1 MKKPYLIC
9 SLAIIL
15 SLFTNEFLS
24 SQENNRQELE
34 ELYNDWRQFEF
45 PPLKN
50 GAPDYSN
57 ETFKNR
63 MPEFRKLRDR
73 LIKIDNSELETKSKI
88 DSFDE
93 KFGHLFYT
101 KKKFK
106 NYHLKM
112 DYRFY
117 GEHANQLKNEDEAW
131 NYKNSGVMLHSE
143 DPSKMFLD
151 QEFPVSIE
159 AQFLGGSGER
169 DRPTLNMC
177 SPGTEVDIN
186 GSQALR
192 HCVSSS
198 SKTYHN
204 EDWVSVEL
212 IVYSDS
218 IVHHV
223 IDKDTVMTYSNIK
236 IGGGYLSDNFTDKIG
251 EPLEEGYISLQSEG
265 HPIEFKNIIIR
276 ELIE

>member
-1 MKKPYLIC
+1 MKNSNLLIVF
-9 SLAIIL
+9 IL
-15 SLFTNEFLS
+15 MTFFSCDNDQSDIRWINLFNG
-24 SQENNRQELE
+24 ENLNGWEMKIAGYELNNNYRNTFRVNDGVIKVS
-34 ELYNDWRQFEF
+34 YND
-45 PPLKN
+45 
-50 GAPDYSN
+50 Y
-57 ETFKNR
+57 
-63 MPEFRKLRDR
+63 
-73 LIKIDNSELETKSKI
+73 

-112 DYRFY
+112 EYRFY
-117 GEHANQLKNEDEAW
+117 GEHANQLKNENEAW

-177 SPGTEVDIN
+177 SPGTEVDID
-186 GSQALR
+186 GSQALK

-198 SKTYHN
+198 SNTYHT

-223 IDKDTVMTYSNIK
+223 IDRDTVMTYSNII
-236 IGGGYLSDNFTDKIG
+236 IGGGYLSDNFTDLIG
-251 EPLEEGYISLQSEG
+251 KPLKEGYISLQSEG
-265 HPIEFKNIIIR
+265 HPIEFKNIR
-276 ELIE
+276 VKELLD

>member
-1 MKKPYLIC
+1 MRPYIFISLI
-9 SLAIIL
+9 SIL
-15 SLFTNEFLS
+15 SIYCDTENEQWTSLFDGESLS
-24 SQENNRQELE
+24 GWEMKIAGYELNNNYRNTFSVKDGVIRVS
-34 ELYNDWRQFEF
+34 YS
-45 PPLKN
+45 
-50 GAPDYSN
+50 DY
-57 ETFKNR
+57 
-63 MPEFRKLRDR
+63 
-73 LIKIDNSELETKSKI
+73 

-101 KKKFK
+101 EKKFK

-117 GEHANQLKNEDEAW
+117 GEHANQLQNENEAW

-186 GSQALR
+186 GSQALK
-192 HCVSSS
+192 HCISSNS
-198 SKTYHN
+198 RTYHN

-223 IDKDTVMTYSNIK
+223 IDRDTVMTYSNIK
-236 IGGGYLSDNFTDKIG
+236 IGGGYLSDNFTDRIG

-265 HPIEFKNIIIR
+265 HPIEFKNIRIR

>member
-1 MKKPYLIC
+1 MRPYIFISLI
-9 SLAIIL
+9 SIL
-15 SLFTNEFLS
+15 SINCDTENEEWISLFDGESLS
-24 SQENNRQELE
+24 GWEMKIAGYELNNNYRNTFSVKDGVIRVS
-34 ELYNDWRQFEF
+34 YS
-45 PPLKN
+45 
-50 GAPDYSN
+50 DY
-57 ETFKNR
+57 
-63 MPEFRKLRDR
+63 
-73 LIKIDNSELETKSKI
+73 

-117 GEHANQLKNEDEAW
+117 GEHANQLKNEYEAW

-159 AQFLGGSGER
+159 AQFLGGSGEK

-198 SKTYHN
+198 SNTYHN

-236 IGGGYLSDNFTDKIG
+236 IGGGYLSDNFTDRIG
-251 EPLEEGYISLQSEG
+251 EPLKEGYISLQSEG
-265 HPIEFKNIIIR
+265 HPIEFKNIRIR

>member
-1 MKKPYLIC
+1 
-9 SLAIIL
+9 
-15 SLFTNEFLS
+15 
-24 SQENNRQELE
+24 
-34 ELYNDWRQFEF
+34 
-45 PPLKN
+45 
-50 GAPDYSN
+50 
-57 ETFKNR
+57 
-63 MPEFRKLRDR
+63 
-73 LIKIDNSELETKSKI
+73 
-88 DSFDE
+88 
-93 KFGHLFYT
+93 
-101 KKKFK
+101 
-106 NYHLKM
+106 M

-117 GEHANQLKNEDEAW
+117 GEHASQLRNEDEAW

-192 HCVSSS
+192 HCVFSS
-198 SKTYHN
+198 SKTYHS

-223 IDKDTVMTYSNIK
+223 IGKDTVMTYSNIK
-236 IGGGYLSDNFTDKIG
+236 IGGGYLSDNFTDRIG
-251 EPLEEGYISLQSEG
+251 EPLKEGYISLQSEG
-265 HPIEFKNIIIR
+265 HPIEFKNIRIR

>member
-1 MKKPYLIC
+1 MKNSNFLIVF
-9 SLAIIL
+9 IL
-15 SLFTNEFLS
+15 ITFLS
-24 SQENNRQELE
+24 CDNDQSNIQWVNLFNGENLNGWEMKIAGYELNNNYRNTFSVNDGVIKVS
-34 ELYNDWRQFEF
+34 YND
-45 PPLKN
+45 
-50 GAPDYSN
+50 Y
-57 ETFKNR
+57 
-63 MPEFRKLRDR
+63 
-73 LIKIDNSELETKSKI
+73 

-112 DYRFY
+112 DYKFY
-117 GEHANQLKNEDEAW
+117 GEHANLFKNENEAW

-159 AQFLGGSGER
+159 AQFLGGSGDR

-186 GSQALR
+186 GSQALK

-198 SKTYHN
+198 SNTYHT
-204 EDWVSVEL
+204 EDWVSIEL

-218 IVHHV
+218 IVHHI
-223 IDKDTVMTYSNIK
+223 IDRDTVMTYSNIK
-236 IGGGYLSDNFTDKIG
+236 IGGGYLSDNFTDLIG
-251 EPLEEGYISLQSEG
+251 KPLKEGYISLQSEG
-265 HPIEFKNIIIR
+265 HPIEFKNIR
-276 ELIE
+276 VKELLD

>member
-1 MKKPYLIC
+1 MRPYIFISLI
-9 SLAIIL
+9 SIL
-15 SLFTNEFLS
+15 SIYCDTENEQWTSLFDGESLS
-24 SQENNRQELE
+24 GWEMKIAGYELNNNYRNTFSVKDGVIRVS
-34 ELYNDWRQFEF
+34 YS
-45 PPLKN
+45 
-50 GAPDYSN
+50 DY
-57 ETFKNR
+57 
-63 MPEFRKLRDR
+63 
-73 LIKIDNSELETKSKI
+73 

-101 KKKFK
+101 EKKFK

-117 GEHANQLKNEDEAW
+117 GEHANQLQNENEAW

-186 GSQALR
+186 GSQALK
-192 HCVSSS
+192 HCISSNS
-198 SKTYHN
+198 RTYHN

-223 IDKDTVMTYSNIK
+223 IDRDTVMTYSNIK
-236 IGGGYLSDNFTDKIG
+236 IGGGYLSDNFTDRIG
-251 EPLEEGYISLQSEG
+251 EPLKEGYISLQSEG
-265 HPIEFKNIIIR
+265 HPIEFKNIRIR

>member
-1 MKKPYLIC
+1 MRPYIFISLI
-9 SLAIIL
+9 SIL
-15 SLFTNEFLS
+15 SIYCDTENEQWTSLFDGESLS
-24 SQENNRQELE
+24 GWEMKIAGYELNNNYRNTFSVKDGVIRVS
-34 ELYNDWRQFEF
+34 YS
-45 PPLKN
+45 
-50 GAPDYSN
+50 DY
-57 ETFKNR
+57 
-63 MPEFRKLRDR
+63 
-73 LIKIDNSELETKSKI
+73 

-101 KKKFK
+101 EKKFK

-117 GEHANQLKNEDEAW
+117 GEHANQLQNENEAW

-186 GSQALR
+186 GSQALK
-192 HCVSSS
+192 HCISSNS
-198 SKTYHN
+198 RTYHN

-223 IDKDTVMTYSNIK
+223 IDRDTVMTYSNIK
-236 IGGGYLSDNFTDKIG
+236 IGGGYLSDNFTDRIG

-265 HPIEFKNIIIR
+265 HPIEFKNIRIK

>member
-1 MKKPYLIC
+1 MRPYIFISLI
-9 SLAIIL
+9 SIL
-15 SLFTNEFLS
+15 SIYCDTENEQWTSLFDGESLS
-24 SQENNRQELE
+24 GWEMKIAGYELNNNYRNTFSVKDGVIRVS
-34 ELYNDWRQFEF
+34 YS
-45 PPLKN
+45 
-50 GAPDYSN
+50 DY
-57 ETFKNR
+57 
-63 MPEFRKLRDR
+63 
-73 LIKIDNSELETKSKI
+73 

-101 KKKFK
+101 EKKFK

-117 GEHANQLKNEDEAW
+117 GEHANQLQNENEAW

-186 GSQALR
+186 GSQALK
-192 HCVSSS
+192 HCISSNS
-198 SKTYHN
+198 RTYHN

-223 IDKDTVMTYSNIK
+223 IDRDTVMTYSNIK
-236 IGGGYLSDNFTDKIG
+236 IGGGYLSDNFTDRIG

-265 HPIEFKNIIIR
+265 HPIEFKNIRIR
-276 ELIE
+276 ELIK

>member
-1 MKKPYLIC
+1 MRPYIFISLI
-9 SLAIIL
+9 SIL
-15 SLFTNEFLS
+15 SINCDTENEEWISLFDGESLS
-24 SQENNRQELE
+24 GWEMKIAGYELNNNYRNTFSVKDGVIRVS
-34 ELYNDWRQFEF
+34 YS
-45 PPLKN
+45 
-50 GAPDYSN
+50 DY
-57 ETFKNR
+57 
-63 MPEFRKLRDR
+63 
-73 LIKIDNSELETKSKI
+73 

-117 GEHANQLKNEDEAW
+117 GEHANQLKNENEAW

-186 GSQALR
+186 GSQALK
-192 HCVSSS
+192 HCISSN

-204 EDWVSVEL
+204 EDWVSVEF

-236 IGGGYLSDNFTDKIG
+236 IGGGYLSDNFTDRIG
-251 EPLEEGYISLQSEG
+251 DPLEEGYISLQSEG
-265 HPIEFKNIIIR
+265 HPIEFKNIRIR
-276 ELIE
+276 GLID